1 MPNLTNDEKWS
12 LFHSRLNSVMLTCH
26 RQNIGDTRHAFILA
40 REVLDELEDREGGFW
55 NE

>member
-1 MPNLTNDEKWS
+1 MPKLTNDEKWS
-12 LFHSRLNSVMLTCH
+12 LFHARLNNAMIVSH
-26 RQNIGDTRHAFILA
+26 SQNAIDTRHAFTLA